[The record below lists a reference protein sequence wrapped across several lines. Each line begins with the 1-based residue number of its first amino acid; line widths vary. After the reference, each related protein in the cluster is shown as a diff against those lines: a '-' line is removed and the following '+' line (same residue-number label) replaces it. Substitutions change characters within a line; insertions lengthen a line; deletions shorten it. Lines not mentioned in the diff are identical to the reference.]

1 VCVRCL
7 AAPLNYNPR
16 FFHPPQPQ
24 ARVRMRARGGYLTLR
39 TENTM
44 ANKQIVFADR
54 VVGLSLQNGLV
65 RIDLATIAGPAKTK
79 DGKDGLKMDITHQL
93 VLPVDSFVN
102 GVAMQQQMVKEL
114 VTRQQKRVAKAKEAK
129 ADDKPAADAKA

>member
-1 VCVRCL
+1 
-7 AAPLNYNPR
+7 
-16 FFHPPQPQ
+16 
-24 ARVRMRARGGYLTLR
+24 MRNADWGGFLTLR